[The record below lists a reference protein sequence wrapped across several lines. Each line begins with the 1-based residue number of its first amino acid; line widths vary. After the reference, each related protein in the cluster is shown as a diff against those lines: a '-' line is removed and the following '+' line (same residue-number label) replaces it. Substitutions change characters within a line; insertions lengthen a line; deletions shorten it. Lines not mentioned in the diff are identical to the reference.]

1 VVHLKKS
8 LLGRMPGDEWQQL
21 ANLRALIGYS
31 ITRPGKSLFF
41 MGTELGSY
49 REWNHDVSLE
59 WHLLE
64 DPKRRGLMDYMAA
77 LGAMYRAHPS
87 FWRRD
92 HEPAGHR
99 WIDVADREKSVF
111 SFARVDGDAHVVV
124 ALNLTPVPRPDYRL
138 GVPAAGAYSLLL
150 NSDAPEFAGSGY
162 PVESRFPT
170 ETVPY
175 HGFEQ
180 SIVVALPPLS
190 LVVLQQ
196 PTNVVEPMREQ
207 SATVKLKPVK
217 AKPEKAKTE
226 KTKSEKTKVAK
237 VKKSSGKADA

>member
-1 VVHLKKS
+1 
-8 LLGRMPGDEWQQL
+8 
-21 ANLRALIGYS
+21 
-31 ITRPGKSLFF
+31 
-41 MGTELGSY
+41 
-49 REWNHDVSLE
+49 
-59 WHLLE
+59 
-64 DPKRRGLMDYMAA
+64 
-77 LGAMYRAHPS
+77 
-87 FWRRD
+87 
-92 HEPAGHR
+92 
-99 WIDVADREKSVF
+99 
-111 SFARVDGDAHVVV
+111 
-124 ALNLTPVPRPDYRL
+124 
-138 GVPAAGAYSLLL
+138 VPAAGAYSLLL